1 MAGSDGRKSILKKG
15 KGRALLRFIIY
26 LLLLFILVSV
36 AYIIIV
42 SDGNNPARQPPVP
55 TASAAMPRPTPA
67 VTPVSTPDPTS
78 EPKPDLTSDVTP
90 DITLTAAPEPTPFV
104 PDPSPVFEMGY
115 SEDVP
120 YGNIEK
126 LKPGEAIT
134 RGLLKLEAIN
144 ENYIASLEVSAYAY
158 IEGADAS
165 GSTVYL
171 LTVNEQGIPYKMYA
185 TQSEGSG
192 GSNQEKST
200 FKAKIDVSEYLEGK
214 YSLGVVIINGKKT
227 ECALIN
233 GSAFMKN
240 ELDEAV
246 ITP

>member
-1 MAGSDGRKSILKKG
+1 MAGSAGRKSILKKG

-42 SDGNNPARQPPVP
+42 SDGNNPARQQPVS
-55 TASAAMPRPTPA
+55 TASA
-67 VTPVSTPDPTS
+67 VTPSSTPVPTPDPTS
-78 EPKPDLTSDVTP
+78 DISSDQTP
-90 DITLTAAPEPTPFV
+90 DPTTEPTLESTPEPTPFT

-115 SEDVP
+115 SDDVE
-120 YGNIEK
+120 YENIEK

-134 RGLLKLEAIN
+134 RGLITFEAIN
-144 ENYIASLEVSAYAY
+144 NDFIASLVVSAYAY

-165 GSTVYL
+165 GSAVYL
-171 LTVNEQGIPYKMYA
+171 LTVNEQGVPYKMYT
-185 TQSEGSG
+185 TQSEGSDG
-192 GSNQEKST
+192 GDREKST
-200 FKAKIDVSEYLEGK
+200 FSAKIDVTEYIEGK

-227 ECALIN
+227 ECALIK

-240 ELDEAV
+240 EMDEAV

>member
-1 MAGSDGRKSILKKG
+1 MAGSGGRKSILKKG

-42 SDGNNPARQPPVP
+42 SDGSNPTQQQLALTVN
-55 TASAAMPRPTPA
+55 AATPSSTPA
-67 VTPVSTPDPTS
+67 LTPDPAS
-78 EPKPDLTSDVTP
+78 DQTSDPTSDP
-90 DITLTAAPEPTPFV
+90 TLAPTPEPTPFV

-115 SEDVP
+115 SEDVE

-134 RGLLKLEAIN
+134 CGLIAFEAIN
-144 ENYIASLEVSAYAY
+144 DDNYIASLEVSAYAY
-158 IEGADAS
+158 IEGIGAS
-165 GSTVYL
+165 GSIVYL

-185 TQSEGSG
+185 TKSEGLDG
-192 GSNQEKST
+192 GDREKST
-200 FKAKIDVSEYLEGK
+200 FTAKIDVSEYVEGK
-214 YSLGVVIINGKKT
+214 YSLGVVIINGQKT
-227 ECALIN
+227 ECAFIN
-233 GSAFMKN
+233 GSAFIKN

>member
-1 MAGSDGRKSILKKG
+1 MAGSAGRKSILKKG

-42 SDGNNPARQPPVP
+42 SDGNNPARQQPVSTASAVTPSSTPVP
-55 TASAAMPRPTPA
+55 TPDPT
-67 VTPVSTPDPTS
+67 SDISSDQTPDPTS
-78 EPKPDLTSDVTP
+78 EPTP
-90 DITLTAAPEPTPFV
+90 ESTPEPTPFT

-134 RGLLKLEAIN
+134 CGLIAFEAIN
-144 ENYIASLEVSAYAY
+144 DDNYIASLEVSAYAY
-158 IEGADAS
+158 IEGIGAS
-165 GSTVYL
+165 GSIVYL

-185 TQSEGSG
+185 TKSEGLDG
-192 GSNQEKST
+192 GDREKST
-200 FKAKIDVSEYLEGK
+200 FTAKIDVSEYVEGK
-214 YSLGVVIINGKKT
+214 YSLGVVIINGNRT
-227 ECALIN
+227 ECALIS

-240 ELDEAV
+240 EFDEAV
-246 ITP
+246 IMP